1 MSKCIIKKEKK
12 CFDKFSSA
20 NSSKQTYTKKT
31 TKKKKIAKNASS
43 DYGFLE
49 ISRNEGSSK
58 LIKKSTKDRTLQQDL

>member
-1 MSKCIIKKEKK
+1 MQIVQNKHTQKKPR
-12 CFDKFSSA
+12 
-20 NSSKQTYTKKT
+20 
-31 TKKKKIAKNASS
+31 KKKKIAKNASS